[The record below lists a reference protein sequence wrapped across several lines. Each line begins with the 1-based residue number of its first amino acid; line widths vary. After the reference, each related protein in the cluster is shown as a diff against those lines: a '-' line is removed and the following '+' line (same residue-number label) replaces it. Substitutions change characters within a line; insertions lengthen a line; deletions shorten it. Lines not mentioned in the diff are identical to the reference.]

1 VVRIFLGLVFVVVA
15 VAIAVTALLLVR
27 RRAPEG
33 GFFTDGDRAAGVFGV
48 LATGFSVMLGFV
60 VFLAFESFD
69 QSRTGASEE
78 ALVVSQQFETAQFLP
93 VGVRARLSGELVCY
107 GRSVVYEE
115 WPRMED
121 GTEGD
126 TLNPWASAMFRTLKT
141 TQPVSNAEQAAYQ
154 KWLDQ
159 TSDREL
165 GRSDR
170 LHGAQGVLP
179 APLWAVLFFTAG
191 VILVFMLFFADRGE
205 HAVVQA
211 VLIGSV
217 VAVLCTTLLVI
228 RQLDSPYHTGPGGL
242 QPTAMKRALVVLEEE
257 LTVAGRR
264 VPVLCDASGRPLATP
279 R

>member
-1 VVRIFLGLVFVVVA
+1 VRIFLGLVFVVVA

-48 LATGFSVMLGFV
+48 LATGFSVLLGFV

-69 QSRTGASEE
+69 QSRTGAENE
-78 ALVVSQQFETAQFLP
+78 ALVVGQQFETAQFLP
-93 VGVRARLSGELVCY
+93 AGVSPRLSGELICY
-107 GRSVVYEE
+107 GRAVVFQE
-115 WPRMED
+115 WPRMRD
-121 GTEGD
+121 GTQGD
-126 TLNPWASAMFRTLKT
+126 AINPWSAAMFRTLKT
-141 TQPVSNAEQAAYQ
+141 TEPVTAAEQAAYQ

-159 TSDREL
+159 TSDREQ

-179 APLWAVLFFTAG
+179 GPLWAVLFFTAG

-205 HAVVQA
+205 RAVVQG

-217 VAVLCTTLLVI
+217 VAVLCVTLLAI
-228 RQLDSPYHTGPGGL
+228 RQLEAPYHSGAGGL
-242 QPTAMKRALVVLEEE
+242 QPVAMTRTLGILDQEVA
-257 LTVAGRR
+257 VAGGR
-264 VPVLCDASGRPLATP
+264 VPVLCDAAGRPL
-279 R
+279 

>member
-1 VVRIFLGLVFVVVA
+1 VRIFLGLVFVVVA

-48 LATGFSVMLGFV
+48 LATGFSVLLGFV

-78 ALVVSQQFETAQFLP
+78 ALVVAQQFETAQFLP
-93 VGVRARLSGELVCY
+93 LGVRARLSGELICY
-107 GRSVVYEE
+107 ARSVVYEE

-126 TLNPWASAMFRTLKT
+126 TLNPWAAALFRTLKT
-141 TQPVSNAEQAAYQ
+141 TEPVTAAQQAAYQ

-179 APLWAVLFFTAG
+179 GPLWAILFFIAG
-191 VILVFMLFFADRGE
+191 VILIFMLFFADRGE

-217 VAVLCTTLLVI
+217 VAVLCMTLLVI
-228 RQLDSPYHTGPGGL
+228 RQLESPYYSGPGAL
-242 QPTAMKRALVVLEEE
+242 QPVAMKRTLVLLDEE
-257 LTVAGRR
+257 LAVAGGR
-264 VPVLCDASGRPLATP
+264 VPIPCDAAGRPL
-279 R
+279 

>member
-1 VVRIFLGLVFVVVA
+1 LTIVLGVVLVAVI
-15 VAIAVTALLLVR
+15 VAIAVLAILLVR
-27 RRAPEG
+27 RRAPKG

-60 VFLAFESFD
+60 VFLAFESYD
-69 QSRTGASEE
+69 QSRTGAAEE
-78 ALVVSQQFETAQFLP
+78 ALVVAQQFETAQFLP
-93 VGVRARLSGELVCY
+93 AGVRARLSGELICY

-115 WPRMED
+115 WPRMVS

-126 TLNPWASAMFRTLKT
+126 TLNPWASQLFRTLKT
-141 TQPVSNAEQAAYQ
+141 AEPVTNAEQSAYQ

-179 APLWAVLFFTAG
+179 GSLWAVLFFTGG

-205 HAVVQA
+205 HVVVQA
-211 VLIGSV
+211 ILIGSV
-217 VAVLCTTLLVI
+217 VAVLCATLLVI
-228 RQLDSPYHTGPGGL
+228 RQLDSPYHSGPGGL
-242 QPTAMKRALVVLEEE
+242 QPTAMKRTLVVLEEE
-257 LTVAGRR
+257 LVVAGGK
-264 VPVLCDASGRPLATP
+264 VPVLCDAGGRPL
-279 R
+279 

>member
-15 VAIAVTALLLVR
+15 VAISVTALLLVR

-48 LATGFSVMLGFV
+48 LATGFSVLLGFV

-69 QSRTGASEE
+69 QSRTGGENE
-78 ALVVSQQFETAQFLP
+78 ALVVGQQFETAQFLP
-93 VGVRARLSGELVCY
+93 AGVRPRLSGELICY
-107 GRSVVYEE
+107 GRAVVFQE
-115 WPRMED
+115 WPRMRD
-121 GTEGD
+121 GTQGD
-126 TLNPWASAMFRTLKT
+126 AINPWGAAMFRTLKT
-141 TQPVSNAEQAAYQ
+141 TQPVTAAQQAAYQ

-159 TSDREL
+159 TSDREQ

-179 APLWAVLFFTAG
+179 GPLWAVLFFSAG

-217 VAVLCTTLLVI
+217 VAVLCVMLLAI
-228 RQLDSPYHTGPGGL
+228 RQLEAPYHSGAGGL
-242 QPTAMKRALVVLEEE
+242 QPVAMTRTLGILDQEVA
-257 LTVAGRR
+257 VAGGR
-264 VPVLCDASGRPLATP
+264 VPVPCDAAGRPL
-279 R
+279 

>member
-60 VFLAFESFD
+60 VFLAFQSYD
-69 QSRTGASEE
+69 QSRTGATDE
-78 ALVVSQQFETAQFLP
+78 ALVVGQQFETAQFLP
-93 VGVRARLSGELVCY
+93 TGVRARLSGELICY

-115 WPRMED
+115 WPRMVN

-126 TLNPWASAMFRTLKT
+126 TLNRWAPELFRTLKT
-141 TQPVSNAEQAAYQ
+141 AEPVSNAEQAAYQ

-165 GRSDR
+165 GRSNR

-179 APLWAVLFFTAG
+179 GPLWAVLFFTGG
-191 VILVFMLFFADRGE
+191 VILVFMLFFADRSE
-205 HAVVQA
+205 HAAVQA

-217 VAVLCTTLLVI
+217 VAVLCATLLVI
-228 RQLDSPYHTGPGGL
+228 RQLESPYNSGPGGL
-242 QPTAMKRALVVLEEE
+242 QPTAMKRTLVLLDKEVA
-257 LTVAGRR
+257 VAGAK
-264 VPVLCDASGRPLATP
+264 VPVPCDAAGRPV
-279 R
+279 

>member
-1 VVRIFLGLVFVVVA
+1 MRIVLGLVFVVVA
-15 VAIAVTALLLVR
+15 VAIGVVALLLVR

-60 VFLAFESFD
+60 VFLAFESYD
-69 QSRTGASEE
+69 QSRTGAERE
-78 ALVVSQQFETAQFLP
+78 ALVVAQQFETAQFLP
-93 VGVRARLSGELVCY
+93 AGVRGRLSGELICY
-107 GRSVVYEE
+107 GRAVVFDE

-121 GTEGD
+121 GTEGND
-126 TLNPWASAMFRTLKT
+126 LNPWAPALFRTLRAT
-141 TQPVSNAEQAAYQ
+141 EPVTAAEQAAFQ

-159 TSDREL
+159 TSDREQ

-179 APLWAVLFFTAG
+179 GPLWAVLFFTAG
-191 VILVFMLFFADRGE
+191 VILIFMLFFADRGE
-205 HAVVQA
+205 RPVVQA

-217 VAVLCTTLLVI
+217 VAVLGMTLLVI
-228 RQLDSPYHTGPGGL
+228 GQLENPYHSGPGAL
-242 QPTAMKRALVVLEEE
+242 QPVAMKRTLVILEEE
-257 LTVAGRR
+257 LAVAGGR
-264 VPVLCDASGRPLATP
+264 VPVPCDAEGAPLRAA

>member
-1 VVRIFLGLVFVVVA
+1 LRIVLGLVFVVGA
-15 VAIAVTALLLVR
+15 VAIAVCALLLVR
-27 RRAPEG
+27 KRAPEG

-48 LATGFSVMLGFV
+48 LATGFSVLLGFV

-69 QSRTGASEE
+69 QSRTGGQEE
-78 ALVVSQQFETAQFLP
+78 ALVVAQQFETAQFLP
-93 VGVRARLSGELVCY
+93 PGVSARLSGELICY
-107 GRSVVYEE
+107 ARSVVYEE
-115 WPRMED
+115 WPRMRD

-126 TLNPWASAMFRTLKT
+126 ALNPWASAMFRTLRT
-141 TQPVSNAEQAAYQ
+141 TEPVTAAQQAAYQ

-159 TSDREL
+159 TSDREQ

-179 APLWAVLFFTAG
+179 GPLWAVLFFTAG

-217 VAVLCTTLLVI
+217 VAVLCVSLLAI
-228 RQLDSPYHTGPGGL
+228 RQLEAPYHSGPGGL
-242 QPTAMKRALVVLEEE
+242 QPVAMTRTLVILEEE
-257 LTVAGRR
+257 LMVAGGR
-264 VPVLCDASGRPLATP
+264 VPLLCDAAGAPLRTP
-279 R
+279 TR